1 MVEAMRYKVLSLC
14 VWIALS
20 ITLISSCAGV
30 DAPDLTVSQRYSV
43 SLSATSGEQTKVS
56 LNGTSVGWEYADILQ
71 ITAVSQSGISAVSDL
86 SVYSINKTND
96 NIASFT
102 GFVTMSEAPSE
113 CYFTH
118 PAGNAMTVDP
128 SKGKIMARF
137 NYQDGTHKPFLYSKE
152 SYVESGI
159 STHLKYAGA
168 MLEVDVQVE
177 GVCSLA
183 FFGNQFE
190 DMYPLYIDPS
200 DGSYTKSDEMGY
212 IIQVPVIADGK
223 TYLCV
228 PPVKLERGF
237 SLILI
242 DAQGHQMI
250 RSFSDG
256 ITGGYDFSDK
266 AGSIIPIAV
275 SGEFKGFD
283 VSYSDLQYGH
293 TTKDGLLSGTSISFK
308 MDKSGVPDTRI
319 EEWGATLVDSK
330 GNIVRK
336 YTTADG
342 SALNGSLTTLETVGE
357 YKLLPAGE
365 YIFSPYYKAYGQ
377 TVSLGSETVTIPDPG
392 VKITL
397 GGYTSYDK
405 YSAGDING
413 ANGCVNTTIYGV
425 TASINVHSNIIDSY
439 KATLD
444 GTEMVASS
452 ASGSEVS
459 FGSLT
464 RTVFK
469 SYPYKVTVN
478 VGNLTFENSREFH
491 ITGLPMEAIFN
502 SNPSS
507 WSSSWGLI
515 NASFSNDHI
524 KIEKSGSSAIR
535 SPKFHV
541 PTGVG
546 AKELGVKTRFDG
558 CGRNVNFSLFGQV
571 LDKDAFLDIYFTVC
585 PATQTSVVMGDE
597 CKRAHYLVTYKSNGY
612 LPYSGKKVLNTNNP
626 SMMYSSSNNLYD
638 KAIYKIEI
646 IYSE

>member
-20 ITLISSCAGV
+20 IALISSCAGV
-30 DAPDLTVSQRYSV
+30 ETPDLTVSQKYPV

-56 LNGTSVGWEYADILQ
+56 LNGTSVGWESADILQ

-86 SVYSINKTND
+86 SVYSINETND

-113 CYFTH
+113 CYFTY
-118 PAGNAMTVDP
+118 PVGNAMTVDP

-152 SYVESGI
+152 SYDESGI
-159 STHLKYAGA
+159 STNLKYAGA

-266 AGSIIPIAV
+266 AGTIVPIAV
-275 SGEFKGFD
+275 TGDFRGFD
-283 VSYSDLQYGH
+283 VSYSGLQYGH

-336 YTTADG
+336 YTSADG
-342 SALNGSLTTLETVGE
+342 SALKGSLTTLETVGE

-425 TASINVHSNIIDSY
+425 TASINVHSDIINSY
-439 KATLD
+439 AATLD
-444 GTEMVASS
+444 GAPLTASS
-452 ASGSEVS
+452 VSGSEVS

-491 ITGLPMEAIFN
+491 ITGLPMTTDFTGGSLPAG
-502 SNPSS
+502 
-507 WSSSWGLI
+507 WGLLGDAKYEDKSVTFAYGVI
-515 NASFSNDHI
+515 GEKTSALRSPSFYLPSDISVRTSADTSLGYSDIYLYVDEVSSNDMVKGTSRI
-524 KIEKSGSSAIR
+524 DPYDDNKTSNIYYECSEPLLLTNSVPSLMYCTSIPVKFVKYRLFIYRVKIYY
-535 SPKFHV
+535 
-541 PTGVG
+541 
-546 AKELGVKTRFDG
+546 
-558 CGRNVNFSLFGQV
+558 N
-571 LDKDAFLDIYFTVC
+571 
-585 PATQTSVVMGDE
+585 
-597 CKRAHYLVTYKSNGY
+597 
-612 LPYSGKKVLNTNNP
+612 
-626 SMMYSSSNNLYD
+626 
-638 KAIYKIEI
+638 
-646 IYSE
+646 